1 MCYVVQMLFLSD
13 NRLMTNKNTITLTAE
28 QISLLLQ
35 VLTEQVSNFRIE
47 PSEQNLADEVIDILE
62 SAEDEVYSN

>member
-1 MCYVVQMLFLSD
+1 
-13 NRLMTNKNTITLTAE
+13 MTNKTTITLTAE